1 MNVAVTVQLL
11 LIAPVVY
18 VLPLSDPPQPLTLP
32 MLLPDPGEIVKL
44 VVLPWVTL
52 REVGLIVPLP
62 DPVVEVLTV
71 KDVGWVP
78 PPDPPS
84 PPPPPQAETKA
95 NAAASPNTR
104 PRVIMM
110 VPLHPTS
117 LERCIWDR

>member
-1 MNVAVTVQLL
+1 
-11 LIAPVVY
+11 

-44 VVLPWVTL
+44 VVLPWATL

-62 DPVVEVLTV
+62 VPVVEVLTV

-84 PPPPPQAETKA
+84 PEPPPPQAETNTK
-95 NAAASPNTR
+95 AAASPNTR
-104 PRVIMM
+104 PRVVMM
-110 VPLHPTS
+110 IPWHSTS
-117 LERCIWDR
+117 LEHLIWDRYPITGANGSLGTT